1 MNIFWRSLAIFGNDR
16 FRVSEAK
23 NSHDFLRHSSDN
35 DSEVENGGNDSDG
48 SAVDQEDEELAPLPY
63 VAAPIQGPAPNPWL
77 RPNGHQW
84 FEDGEVSVDVGLLN
98 RRTRLI
104 WPGNVNLLGD
114 PLPVRTELEY
124 FRLFYP
130 MQLNLATLEMT
141 NDKLDP
147 TGRKSRLTEDELLT
161 YFGIRLNMTLDR
173 KRLDVREYW
182 EDEVRPGSTF
192 TPPDYGRFGMTRHR
206 FQAISKCLRFS
217 DYDEGIVNEVCISNT
232 TSFNSN
238 LIVMLLIRTPGFRY
252 GRSLMQSRQ
261 RVG

>member
-1 MNIFWRSLAIFGNDR
+1 MNIFWRSLAIFENDG
-16 FRVSEAK
+16 FRVSKAET
-23 NSHDFLRHSSDN
+23 SRDFLRHSSDD
-35 DSEVENGGNDSDG
+35 DSEAGDAADDSDG
-48 SAVDQEDEELAPLPY
+48 SVVDHEDEELVPLPF
-63 VAAPIQGPAPNPWL
+63 VQAPIQDQAPNPLL

-84 FEDGEVSVDVGLLN
+84 FDDGEVSVDVGLLN

-114 PLPVRTELEY
+114 PLPVRSELDY

-130 MQLNLATLEMT
+130 MQLNLGTLEKT
-141 NDKLDP
+141 NEKLDP
-147 TGRKSRLTEDELLT
+147 TARKPRLTEDELLT

-217 DYDEGIVNEVCISNT
+217 DYDEGVVNQVCTSYT
-232 TSFNSN
+232 TSIYSN
-238 LIVMLLIRTPGFRY
+238 LTLL
-252 GRSLMQSRQ
+252 
-261 RVG
+261 

>member
-1 MNIFWRSLAIFGNDR
+1 MAIFGNDR

-63 VAAPIQGPAPNPWL
+63 VAALIRGPAPNPWL
-77 RPNGHQW
+77 WPNGHQW

-98 RRTRLI
+98 RRTKLI

-114 PLPVRTELEY
+114 PLPVKTKLDY
-124 FRLFYP
+124 FRLFYL

-147 TGRKSRLTEDELLT
+147 TGRKTRLTEHELLT

-173 KRLDVREYW
+173 KRLDVREY
-182 EDEVRPGSTF
+182 
-192 TPPDYGRFGMTRHR
+192 
-206 FQAISKCLRFS
+206 
-217 DYDEGIVNEVCISNT
+217 
-232 TSFNSN
+232 
-238 LIVMLLIRTPGFRY
+238 
-252 GRSLMQSRQ
+252 
-261 RVG
+261 

>member
-1 MNIFWRSLAIFGNDR
+1 VITFWRFLAISENDR
-16 FRVSEAK
+16 FLVSEAQT
-23 NSHDFLRHSSDN
+23 SLDLLRHSSKD
-35 DSEVENGGNDSDG
+35 DSEAENAANDSDG
-48 SAVDQEDEELAPLPY
+48 SAVDQEDAEFAPLPY
-63 VAAPIQGPAPNPWL
+63 VPAPVQEQAPNPWL

-84 FEDGEVSVDVGLLN
+84 SDDGEISVDVGLLN

-114 PLPVRTELEY
+114 PLPVRTELDY

-130 MQLNLATLEMT
+130 MQLNHGTLEKT

-147 TGRKSRLTEDELLT
+147 TGRKPRLTEDELLT

-217 DYDEGIVNEVCISNT
+217 DYDEGIVNQVYILHT

-238 LIVMLLIRTPGFRY
+238 LIVM
-252 GRSLMQSRQ
+252 
-261 RVG
+261 

>member
-1 MNIFWRSLAIFGNDR
+1 MITFWRSLTISQNDGFLVR
-16 FRVSEAK
+16 EPKTSL
-23 NSHDFLRHSSDN
+23 NLLRHSSDD
-35 DSEVENGGNDSDG
+35 DSEAENAANDSDG
-48 SAVDQEDEELAPLPY
+48 SAVDQEDVDLAPLPF
-63 VAAPIQGPAPNPWL
+63 VLAPVQGQAPNPWL
-77 RPNGHQW
+77 SPNGHQW
-84 FEDGEVSVDVGLLN
+84 FDDGEISVDVGLLN

-114 PLPVRTELEY
+114 PLPVRSELDY

-130 MQLNLATLEMT
+130 MQLNLGTLEKT
-141 NDKLDP
+141 NEKLDP
-147 TGRKSRLTEDELLT
+147 TARKPRLTEDELLT

-217 DYDEGIVNEVCISNT
+217 DYDEGVVNQVCTSYT
-232 TSFNSN
+232 TSIYSN
-238 LIVMLLIRTPGFRY
+238 LTLL
-252 GRSLMQSRQ
+252 
-261 RVG
+261 